1 MAEKFSQFNVENTLT
16 SVTGIVGF
24 ITGSPGTNIK
34 ITPAKLSEGL
44 GFVGNVLST
53 SAGGTSI
60 STYSTGMILYSDAAN
75 SLATLPISATTG
87 DILKV
92 SASGIPEWGSA
103 PASGVT
109 TIDMGSTGF
118 TPTVATSG
126 AVSVGGTL
134 VAGAGGTGRSSYSV
148 GSLLAADSA
157 SSLGELSAGT
167 ATHVLTSNGP
177 GVLPSWQAAGGGG
190 SSPWTTSG
198 NNIYNNNTSNVGI
211 GSTNPGSRLTIEGS
225 GSSGMSNAL
234 QIQQNGGAAWLTASD
249 AGTLSL
255 TSSMSSL
262 GKLSCAQFQL
272 TSSPVA
278 GRVLTSDGAGNG
290 SWQAS
295 GGGFPSALQ
304 TINGSVNPASAG
316 TVYIIN
322 TNSMSINAVVTLPA
336 GLSANVVGV
345 KWASQSA
352 TNQTCS
358 VKTQTGKKI
367 DGVVRDTTTLQL
379 PSVLTYYEFICDS
392 NGDWFIK

>member
-1 MAEKFSQFNVENTLT
+1 
-16 SVTGIVGF
+16 
-24 ITGSPGTNIK
+24 
-34 ITPAKLSEGL
+34 
-44 GFVGNVLST
+44 
-53 SAGGTSI
+53 
-60 STYSTGMILYSDAAN
+60 
-75 SLATLPISATTG
+75 
-87 DILKV
+87 
-92 SASGIPEWGSA
+92 
-103 PASGVT
+103 
-109 TIDMGSTGF
+109 
-118 TPTVATSG
+118 
-126 AVSVGGTL
+126 
-134 VAGAGGTGRSSYSV
+134 
-148 GSLLAADSA
+148 
-157 SSLGELSAGT
+157 
-167 ATHVLTSNGP
+167 
-177 GVLPSWQAAGGGG
+177 
-190 SSPWTTSG
+190 
-198 NNIYNNNTSNVGI
+198 
-211 GSTNPGSRLTIEGS
+211 
-225 GSSGMSNAL
+225 
-234 QIQQNGGAAWLTASD
+234 
-249 AGTLSL
+249 
-255 TSSMSSL
+255 MSSL